1 MTDSHRTLRHEFVE
15 FVPEQ
20 LEEGVLYI
28 SMRFATAA
36 HLCACGCG
44 NKVVTPFTPTDWKL
58 IFDGDTV
65 SVDPSIGN
73 WAFPCQ
79 SHYWISSNEVV
90 WAPRWSRERIIAGK
104 AYDLKHKARYY
115 SERGE
120 SSEHG
125 QEEAAAVAGSG
136 LWARIKRRFF

>member
-20 LEEGVLYI
+20 LEQGVLYI
-28 SMRFATAA
+28 SMRFATAT

-44 NKVVTPFTPTDWKL
+44 NKVVTPFSPTDWKL

-65 SVDPSIGN
+65 SIDPSVGN

-79 SHYWISSNEVV
+79 SHYWISSNKII
-90 WAPRWSRERIIAGK
+90 WARRWSRERIIAGK
-104 AYDLKHKARYY
+104 AYDSKRKARYY
-115 SERGE
+115 SDREE
-120 SSEHG
+120 PSEHG
-125 QEEAAAVAGSG
+125 REEPAKVASSG
-136 LWARIKRRFF
+136 LWSRIKRRFF